1 MSVSPNDSTNIPGTG
16 GDPALNNLDYYL
28 RAWYEA
34 NKLWDA
40 DNLALQNA
48 ITHMLTLAKEGKMG
62 EAFQAAEHT
71 VMPGA
76 MTLQGDSMGQL
87 AASMNVA
94 SASQEFT
101 TDAQNAINGGKK
113 MTIAQAKAFVKALQ
127 DMYNT
132 IKAEMNLPKKDQW
145 MDQATAQN
153 MLNAIDKTCSPF
165 APIKPINPN
174 FNPND
179 LDPAKVQADIIKWV
193 TNPDVQ
199 PTNGKTGQQNLQ
211 DLQSGLTQWNNTESA
226 QSQGLQAQE
235 QFASNTYNQYMNTCV
250 DIFQATQ
257 KQIQDMVQ
265 NQKS

>member
-1 MSVSPNDSTNIPGTG
+1 MSVSPNDSNIPG
-16 GDPALNNLDYYL
+16 GDPLLNNLDYYI
-28 RAWYEA
+28 RAWNEA
-34 NKLWDA
+34 NQQWGTDH
-40 DNLALQNA
+40 LALMNA
-48 ITHMLTLAKEGKMG
+48 ITNMLKLAKEGKMG

-101 TDAQNAINGGKK
+101 TSAQNDLNAGTK
-113 MTIAQAKAFVKALQ
+113 MTTAQAAAFVKAMQ

-132 IKAEMNLPKKDQW
+132 IQDEMKLPASKQW
-145 MDQATAQN
+145 MDSSTAQN
-153 MLNAIDKTCSPF
+153 MLNAISKSCSPF
-165 APIKPINPN
+165 GVT
-174 FNPND
+174 NPND
-179 LDPAKVQADIIKWV
+179 LTAATVQTDITYWIN
-193 TNPDVQ
+193 NPGTPV
-199 PTNGKTGQQNLQ
+199 NGGPSGQQNLQ
-211 DLQSGLTQWNNTESA
+211 NLQSGLTQWNNTESA

-257 KQIQDMVQ
+257 KQIQAMVQ